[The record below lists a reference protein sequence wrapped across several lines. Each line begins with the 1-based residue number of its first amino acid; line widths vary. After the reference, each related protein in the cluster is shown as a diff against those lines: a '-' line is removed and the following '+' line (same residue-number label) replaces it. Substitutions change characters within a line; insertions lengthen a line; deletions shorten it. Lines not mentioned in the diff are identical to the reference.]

1 MKKGDII
8 PFGKYEW
15 RVLYIK
21 DDPIRDEQT
30 EQGTPS
36 LKMKQPATVT
46 FERFDHYFGEF
57 LNSQTSSPGKSV
69 YCAAALASNLLR
81 EGHIWCNLAEFAEK
95 TYVPVDN
102 PDTVAQFPELKN
114 WLGDLLRAEVTG
126 SSGEYKPLILENE
139 SICLYRYW
147 NYERQAAEMI
157 KKIASFKNEQFPES
171 EIQRCMQSIGG
182 ESKLDQHQYNAVM
195 AAVHNSFAVITG
207 GPGTGKTTTVARIVA
222 VLKHL
227 YAERS
232 CRIALAAPTGKAAM
246 RLGESLQHALSTLAF
261 DNTEK
266 DLFPI
271 ETQTIHRLLGTI
283 PGSIYFKHNRYLP
296 LPFDLV
302 IIDEASMVDI
312 SLMAKLLEAIS
323 PGCRLILLGDKD
335 QLASVEAGSVLADI
349 CTIPGQIMN
358 PDIFRASDN
367 SGRSPIS
374 LVTLKK
380 SFRFQKDS
388 GIGQLAESIN
398 SGSVESSLA
407 ILRSSSQCQL
417 TIISDIKSLHRELNL
432 QAKLWLDQL
441 ASVKDPEKA
450 LTIINEFRILTTLRH
465 GIWGAESINEVMKE
479 TCRSINYRHE
489 KSLLF
494 DGMPIMITSNDYRN
508 ELFNGDTGIIFR
520 QASHFYAFFRD
531 RSDTVRSIALR
542 SLSSW
547 EPSFAITVHKSQ
559 GSEFTHTLFVLPPV
573 DTPLLSRELIYT
585 AVTRSRTSI
594 SIIGNEPV
602 LKAGITRMTQRSSGL
617 KKWFTSEPVSQ
628 PQVTF

>member
-1 MKKGDII
+1 
-8 PFGKYEW
+8 
-15 RVLYIK
+15 
-21 DDPIRDEQT
+21 
-30 EQGTPS
+30 
-36 LKMKQPATVT
+36 MKQPGTIT

-57 LNSQTSSPGKSV
+57 INSQTSSPCQAV

-81 EGHIWCNLAEFAEK
+81 EGHIWCNLAEFAGK
-95 TYVPVDN
+95 MYVPIDN
-102 PDTVAQFPELKN
+102 PDTVAQFPELKS
-114 WLGDLLRAEVTG
+114 WFGDLLRAEVTG
-126 SSGEYKPLILENE
+126 RSGEYKPLILENE

-157 KKIASFKNEQFPES
+157 KKIAAFKHEQFPEL

-182 ESKLDQHQYNAVM
+182 ESQLDQHQCNAVM
-195 AAVHNSFAVITG
+195 AAVHNSFTVITG

-222 VLKHL
+222 VLKYL

-246 RLGESLQHALSTLAF
+246 RLGESLQHALSTLIL
-261 DNTEK
+261 DNNK
-266 DLFPI
+266 IDHFPI

-283 PGSIYFKHNRYLP
+283 PGSIYFKHNRHHP

-312 SLMAKLLEAIS
+312 SLMAKLLEAI
-323 PGCRLILLGDKD
+323 PPECRLILLGDKD

-349 CTIPGQIMN
+349 CKIPDQAL
-358 PDIFRASDN
+358 DSDTCKTPEN
-367 SGRSPIS
+367 SDRSPIS
-374 LVTLKK
+374 LITLKK

-398 SGSVESSLA
+398 SGSAESSLA
-407 ILRSSSQCQL
+407 ILSSSSQCQF

-432 QAKLWLDQL
+432 QAKQWLDRL
-441 ASVKDPEKA
+441 TSVKDPESA
-450 LTIINEFRILTTLRH
+450 LVLINEFRILTTLRH
-465 GIWGAESINEVMKE
+465 GMWGAESINDIIKE
-479 TCRSINYRHE
+479 TCRSASYRHE
-489 KSLLF
+489 QSHLF
-494 DGMPIMITSNDYRN
+494 DGMPIMVTSNDYRN
-508 ELFNGDTGIIFR
+508 ELFNGDTGVIFR

-559 GSEFTHTLFVLPPV
+559 GSEFAHTLFVLPPV

-594 SIIGNEPV
+594 SIIGSEPV
-602 LKAGITRMTQRSSGL
+602 FKAGIARMTQRSSGL

-628 PQVTF
+628 PQATF